1 MNPSSPP
8 ARGKAHLDKVLF
20 TAEQIRTR
28 VDELAGRIAAD
39 TPRSDL
45 IAIAILKGSFVF
57 LADLARRLSGRGIHL
72 IVDFMAL
79 SSYGARTASSGSVTL
94 QLSPTLA
101 LGGRSLLLLDDILD
115 SGLTLQTARDLLFQQ
130 HGAAEVRTCV
140 LLDKPSRRAHPFSA
154 DYVGFEIPDVFAVGY
169 GLDYDNQYR
178 HLPYLAALRFDAP
191 GGDPP

>member
-1 MNPSSPP
+1 MTPSSPP
-8 ARGKAHLDKVLF
+8 ALGKPHLDKVLF

-39 TPRSDL
+39 TANADL
-45 IAIAILKGSFVF
+45 IAIAILKGSFIF
-57 LADLARRLSGRGIHL
+57 LADLARHLSGRGIHL
-72 IVDFMAL
+72 VVDFMAL
-79 SSYGARTASSGSVTL
+79 SSYGARTASSGRVAL

-101 LGGRSLLLLDDILD
+101 LEGRRILLLDDILD
-115 SGLTLQTARDLLFQQ
+115 SGLTLMTARDLLLQR

-140 LLDKPSRRAHPFSA
+140 LLDKPSRRIHPFAA

-178 HLPYLAALRFDAP
+178 HLPYLAALRFDASDGESP
-191 GGDPP
+191 